1 MSRARL
7 LGGCARC
14 ISTVV
19 HGTLRIQPHIYR
31 NTLIFQNYML
41 NKLIIEIHGN
51 VIKSNK
57 LIHSFKKRNQYNI
70 YKKMYPFSGG
80 LFAKFHFFYLKRI
93 HVLNFH

>member
-1 MSRARL
+1 
-7 LGGCARC
+7 
-14 ISTVV
+14 
-19 HGTLRIQPHIYR
+19 
-31 NTLIFQNYML
+31 ML

-80 LFAKFHFFYLKRI
+80 LFAKFHLFYLKRI
-93 HVLNFH
+93 HVFNFH